1 MISSFVLLKM
11 RHPSDIRYRE
21 NQTIYFMLNYF
32 IFLKIVPLWDNVEI
46 CGTPRQA
53 TDGNTIRRM
62 RFACR
67 IPKTTDAPSE
77 CVILIVF
84 PQQQWLRERVSMLR
98 YKYTACL
105 VHDSMNNIWVFLT
118 VDSTANDIYP
128 QNNSLTQFYFW
139 WSVYIVLILLHQSD
153 VWSIRFDV
161 VYVSVQMEVCYVC
174 VMLFAVTLSI
184 AANGNTVTAHDHIT

>member
-1 MISSFVLLKM
+1 MISRFVLLKM

-32 IFLKIVPLWDNVEI
+32 LFLKIVPLWDNVEI

-53 TDGNTIRRM
+53 TDGNIIRRM

-67 IPKTTDAPSE
+67 TTKTTDAHSE
-77 CVILIVF
+77 RVIIIVF

-98 YKYTACL
+98 YTYTACL
-105 VHDSMNNIWVFLT
+105 VHGSMNNIWVFLT

-128 QNNSLTQFYFW
+128 QNSSLT
-139 WSVYIVLILLHQSD
+139 
-153 VWSIRFDV
+153 
-161 VYVSVQMEVCYVC
+161 
-174 VMLFAVTLSI
+174 
-184 AANGNTVTAHDHIT
+184 